1 MVLSSNNSLFF
12 FSDFEIIFFFALESF
27 HTFDIFRPN
36 PRYSIFFFCSR
47 NVCRRMIFSGVV
59 QRRVAKTKKRK
70 KMDKKIQSRARTEK
84 KSKWDLMHHLFSFS
98 GDEIQIKRSIW
109 RQRDLIKPSGICIQ
123 LGFSS
128 KLNPHQGQRPSNDKM
143 VITI

>member
-12 FSDFEIIFFFALESF
+12 FQILKLFFSLLLNPFTLSIFFDL
-27 HTFDIFRPN
+27 TLGTR
-36 PRYSIFFFCSR
+36 FFFCSR